1 LPTNDAFD
9 MGWMVAKNDLDLNEE
24 FFAVRKQNLSNQEK
38 LNLMRRAMQGWA
50 IADPSMPTSQPSL
63 RERQEVG
70 MPALG
75 ETGETMTA
83 EEYAK
88 LIGIDESRSAP
99 RPAPP
104 PEEAEP
110 EPEEEAEVEIVDE
123 EPEPVEEPGPDDAL
137 EDAPEPDPEVK
148 VGEADEVFADIPETS
163 VSPKKVEP
171 EDFVE
176 SSEPLDTEG
185 VFIDAYTKEGEQIT
199 GGMPIDAALEA
210 DGKGGYLHTLGDGT
224 REFYFGMTRE
234 EYDALGSDNLESSD
248 WSVIENPF
256 ANPFFDTS
264 AFAIRKDRP
273 RGFVSPVPLSPID
286 EIQKEQ
292 KPPELDGFQ
301 TKEGD
306 DLSLLPS
313 STLLKNN
320 SVGDDL
326 SLLPVGWKDD

>member
-1 LPTNDAFD
+1 MQANHHQRVIRCWRNEIIDIENLAVEEAAGDDGLESRGEARPD
-9 MGWMVAKNDLDLNEE
+9 MVAQSRTPRDGDFEEVVADLP
-24 FFAVRKQNLSNQEK
+24 K
-38 LNLMRRAMQGWA
+38 L
-50 IADPSMPTSQPSL
+50 PS
-63 RERQEVG
+63 
-70 MPALG
+70 
-75 ETGETMTA
+75 
-83 EEYAK
+83 
-88 LIGIDESRSAP
+88 ES
-99 RPAPP
+99 
-104 PEEAEP
+104 PEE
-110 EPEEEAEVEIVDE
+110 
-123 EPEPVEEPGPDDAL
+123 
-137 EDAPEPDPEVK
+137 
-148 VGEADEVFADIPETS
+148 
-163 VSPKKVEP
+163 VEP

-176 SSEPLDTEG
+176 SSVNTTESLDTEG